1 MNIWSCLEQLKREKN
16 PRLVVIV
23 EAEDAKHLLAVREAL
38 KALAT
43 TRVTKNK
50 IANAKELLAQR

>member
-1 MNIWSCLEQLKREKN
+1 VLELFKTAPDVRRSQ
-16 PRLVVIV
+16 PGADFLV
-23 EAEDAKHLLAVREAL
+23 AEDAKHLLAVREAL

>member
-1 MNIWSCLEQLKREKN
+1 M
-16 PRLVVIV
+16 IV

-43 TRVTKNK
+43 TRETKNK

>member
-1 MNIWSCLEQLKREKN
+1 MNIWRCLEQFKHEKN
-16 PRLVVIV
+16 LRLVVIV